1 MYVLYI
7 VTAVALGAS
16 LIASRRKT
24 VAVLRQTVKRL
35 LKIMPTFLLVI
46 ALFAVSITLLS
57 RETILHWLGKDSG
70 PMGLAVAVGVG
81 SITLMP
87 GFIAF
92 SLSGALLAQGVSR
105 MVLAGFTTT
114 LMMVGVLTWP
124 LERRYFGRSV
134 ALIRNGV
141 SLLIALIV
149 ALVMGLVFGEVG
161 Q

>member
-1 MYVLYI
+1 MFVLYI

-16 LIASRRKT
+16 LIASRQKT
-24 VAVLRQTVKRL
+24 VAAFKQAARRL

-70 PMGLAVAVGVG
+70 PLGLVIAVGVG

-92 SLSGALLAQGVSR
+92 PLSGALLAQGVLR